1 MVFFDQNEF
10 INKYNNG
17 VPQIL
22 SSKLIA
28 DTETPV
34 STLLKISTNQ
44 KYSFLLESVEGGDQ
58 RGRYS
63 LLGCDPD
70 LIWQV
75 KKGKIFVKTNDK
87 VLNEKINLNLNPVE
101 SLKNILNLSKV
112 ERNPQEVP
120 YPILVGYL
128 GYPMI
133 QHMEKIKLNNP
144 DSLMIPDAVMIR
156 PKIAAVFDNIKDTIN
171 IMTVV
176 YPQKNIMAKQ
186 ALEIATSNIDISIQK
201 LSSEIKK
208 DKHVKIKNSEKKE
221 DLLKH

>member
-87 VLNEKINLNLNPVE
+87 VLNEKINEFVDTGIKERVHNEVNSIIEKMV
-101 SLKNILNLSKV
+101 SSK
-112 ERNPQEVP
+112 
-120 YPILVGYL
+120 
-128 GYPMI
+128 
-133 QHMEKIKLNNP
+133 K
-144 DSLMIPDAVMIR
+144 
-156 PKIAAVFDNIKDTIN
+156 
-171 IMTVV
+171 
-176 YPQKNIMAKQ
+176 
-186 ALEIATSNIDISIQK
+186 
-201 LSSEIKK
+201 
-208 DKHVKIKNSEKKE
+208 
-221 DLLKH
+221 